1 MKYSFVLFS
10 FMLLTLIIGC
20 CNSKPTNEIIELNKN
35 INQNQPGPASIV
47 PNLSVVTARVDEV
60 LYKDE
65 TDYQLKVTVLVVE
78 ENDSYT
84 SIAVPGNEYLLTPN
98 FRYENEELIQNN
110 VNESLKRLSKLSEG
124 KEFKAEISLENQKGW
139 FVQKV
144 LSIE

>member
-1 MKYSFVLFS
+1 MKYIFVLLS

-20 CNSKPTNEIIELNKN
+20 CNCKPTNETIELNKN

-47 PNLSVVTARVDEV
+47 QNLSVVKARIDEV

-78 ENDSYT
+78 ENDGYT

-98 FRYENEELIQNN
+98 FRYENEKLIQNN
-110 VNESLKRLSKLSEG
+110 VNESLKKLSKLSKG
-124 KEFKAEISLENQKGW
+124 NEFKAEISLENQKGW
-139 FVQKV
+139 FIQKV
-144 LSIE
+144 LSLE